1 MKKILK
7 FNLNIIIIITV
18 LFILSG
24 CKKSENE
31 KESLEEKVNTEI
43 SYIDSELVAIVN
55 ALNNIDYAK
64 YKVVEQETEGTNK
77 SSNNSES
84 GSSKQESEGEKTQE
98 SGGGSEESKQQGGS
112 SDGSSKTEKE
122 NATSSSS
129 NKVFS
134 MQANNVL
141 GKQESDINWSQLKNK
156 IENLY
161 TTWTTVSADLKKI
174 GVSDEELNKFSNK
187 IDFVA
192 YAIKSENKEE
202 TMNNVIELYEY
213 LPKFVEVHAKDG
225 KEKNVLYSKYNLLVC
240 YKYADLEK
248 WDELQSSLSDL
259 KMSFSNISNQKDKYK
274 GKDINISNA
283 FVIINEMNN
292 TINIKEKDIF
302 FVKYKNLMQE
312 LNIIFLS

>member
-98 SGGGSEESKQQGGS
+98 SGGGSEESKQQGSS

-213 LPKFVEVHAKDG
+213 LPKFVEVYAKDG

-240 YKYADLEK
+240 YKYADSEK

-312 LNIIFLS
+312 LNIILLS